1 MARII
6 DSVLVDDDRGDQSTE
21 LDQHMPVAAIAGE
34 TRGLDREHRADVSG
48 ADCADQTIKA
58 GAGDA
63 ASRAAKVII
72 DLDAGPA
79 ELPSAIG
86 ERILAALA
94 LLVVDQLI
102 GRRLANVDVGGARE
116 VLSGDLGH
124 CRPPRLRAPRRSRSA
139 GLRPASPA
147 VVAGPVLPRFLA
159 GFARTARVTCL
170 RVFWNFAAWRS
181 SPISESAGSDAKSAS
196 I

>member
-1 MARII
+1 MRRII
-6 DSVLVDDDRGDQSTE
+6 DPVLVDNDRGDQSTE

-48 ADCADQTIKA
+48 ADCADQTVKA
-58 GAGDA
+58 GAGAA

-72 DLDAGPA
+72 DDLDASPA

-86 ERILAALA
+86 ERILSALA

-102 GRRLANVDVGGARE
+102 GRRLANVAVGGACE

-139 GLRPASPA
+139 GLR
-147 VVAGPVLPRFLA
+147 
-159 GFARTARVTCL
+159 
-170 RVFWNFAAWRS
+170 
-181 SPISESAGSDAKSAS
+181 SAS
-196 I
+196 SALLLDRCHHDFWLDLLGSPRAP